1 MKAKLNLLL
10 ILFVVLIL
18 SGCAKQ
24 EEETKQTEEP
34 KSKMSGMMVHN
45 AWIRPSA
52 EGTTTAFFGMIMNHT
67 DVNDTL
73 IGVSSNLAENTELHE
88 SYKKESDMMGMR
100 HIDAL
105 PVDANSSVELK
116 PLSYHVM
123 LIILNQDLK
132 TGDQKEIT
140 LHFKNAGEIKVTA
153 EVKDM
158 PMGEMDHSRH

>member
-1 MKAKLNLLL
+1 MKIKLLL

-24 EEETKQTEEP
+24 EDESKQNEEP
-34 KSKMSGMMVHN
+34 ESKMSGIMVHN

-73 IGVSSNLAENTELHE
+73 IDVSSNLAEITELHE

-116 PLSYHVM
+116 PRSYHVM

-132 TGDQKEIT
+132 VGEQKEVT

-158 PMGEMDHSRH
+158 PMGELDHSQH

>member
-1 MKAKLNLLL
+1 MKTNLKLLL
-10 ILFVVLIL
+10 TLLAVLIL
-18 SGCAKQ
+18 IGCSKQ
-24 EEETKQTEEP
+24 EEETKQNEEP

-88 SYKKESDMMGMR
+88 SYQKEGDMMGMR
-100 HIDAL
+100 HIPAL

-116 PLSYHVM
+116 PRSYHVM

-132 TGDQKEIT
+132 VGDQKELT
-140 LHFKNAGEIKVTA
+140 LHFRNAGEIKVTA

-158 PMGEMDHSRH
+158 PMGEMDHSQH

>member
-1 MKAKLNLLL
+1 MKPKFDLLVFLFVGL
-10 ILFVVLIL
+10 ILI
-18 SGCAKQ
+18 GCAKQ
-24 EEETKQTEEP
+24 EKETEQTEEP

-88 SYKKESDMMGMR
+88 SYKKEGDMMGMR
-100 HIDAL
+100 HIDSL

-116 PLSYHVM
+116 PRSYHVM

-132 TGDQKEIT
+132 AGDQKEVT

-158 PMGEMDHSRH
+158 PMGEMDHSQH